1 MGAQAQRQLDNP
13 PGPAPGRPVG
23 LPGQS
28 LPPLG
33 SPIQL
38 LCHRRGA
45 PGLRLGFGP
54 GLRPV
59 RAMDQLKQLFEA
71 NSFWA
76 QGRSLAG
83 LRRMLRGSEA
93 VVTAWQDGQLVGFGR
108 CTSDGAYRAVLW
120 DVVVAR
126 QQEGQGLGRRLVAT
140 LLAAPAV
147 AAAERVY
154 LMTTNSHGFYERLGF
169 HEATS
174 QRLMRLG

>member
-1 MGAQAQRQLDNP
+1 
-13 PGPAPGRPVG
+13 
-23 LPGQS
+23 
-28 LPPLG
+28 
-33 SPIQL
+33 
-38 LCHRRGA
+38 
-45 PGLRLGFGP
+45 
-54 GLRPV
+54 
-59 RAMDQLKQLFEA
+59 MDQLKQLFGTH
-71 NSFWA
+71 SFWA

-83 LRRMLRGSEA
+83 LHRMLRGSEA
-93 VVTAWQDGQLVGFGR
+93 VVTAWRDGQLVGFGR

-126 QQEGQGLGRRLVAT
+126 DQEGQGLGRRLVAT
-140 LLAAPAV
+140 LLAAPPV

>member
-1 MGAQAQRQLDNP
+1 
-13 PGPAPGRPVG
+13 
-23 LPGQS
+23 
-28 LPPLG
+28 
-33 SPIQL
+33 
-38 LCHRRGA
+38 
-45 PGLRLGFGP
+45 
-54 GLRPV
+54 
-59 RAMDQLKQLFEA
+59 
-71 NSFWA
+71 
-76 QGRSLAG
+76 
-83 LRRMLRGSEA
+83 MLRGSEA

>member
-1 MGAQAQRQLDNP
+1 MQQL
-13 PGPAPGRPVG
+13 
-23 LPGQS
+23 Q
-28 LPPLG
+28 
-33 SPIQL
+33 
-38 LCHRRGA
+38 
-45 PGLRLGFGP
+45 
-54 GLRPV
+54 
-59 RAMDQLKQLFEA
+59 QLFGTH
-71 NSFWA
+71 SFWA

-83 LRRMLRGSEA
+83 LHRMLQGSEV
-93 VVTAWQDGQLVGFGR
+93 VVTAWRDGRLVGFGR

-126 QQEGQGLGRRLVAT
+126 SQEGQGLGRRLVAT
-140 LLAAPAV
+140 LLAAPPV

>member
-1 MGAQAQRQLDNP
+1 ME
-13 PGPAPGRPVG
+13 
-23 LPGQS
+23 
-28 LPPLG
+28 
-33 SPIQL
+33 
-38 LCHRRGA
+38 
-45 PGLRLGFGP
+45 
-54 GLRPV
+54 
-59 RAMDQLKQLFEA
+59 QLKQFFGTH
-71 NSFWA
+71 SFWA

-83 LRRMLRGSEA
+83 LHRMLRGSDA
-93 VVTAWQDGQLVGFGR
+93 VVTAWRDGQLVGFGR

-126 QQEGQGLGRRLVAT
+126 DQEGQGLGRRLVAT
-140 LLAAPAV
+140 LLAAPPV